1 VADTALIYLAP
12 GAFKDTLSD
21 ARVLFHDPGEAP
33 RRTTLGE
40 ALAHLSARPV
50 NLVATSTE
58 VLLTGVSVSR
68 KQARHLQR
76 VLPFLLEEQ
85 LLEAPES
92 LWFAAGRNIQGRY
105 PVAVIG
111 RAPLESLLLLCRE
124 HQVRPLTLKADAD
137 LLAAQAPLVIDVD
150 GWGALILDRE
160 RALVADEAQ
169 RQALIAL
176 PGQERDDDDDGE
188 RPAEFTRLEDPST
201 LCEQLGMALAAGR
214 GVELL
219 QGPYVQRQNQKSGPS
234 PWAPWKPVIGL
245 AATVFVLALVAIWTQ
260 QWRYARAADQTFAEA
275 SELYQSLFPDD
286 RATAG
291 LRRQFE
297 ARLARLARGG
307 DGDRGGTLFA
317 VLPAVASTLN
327 GSEVEPKRLQFDQRD
342 GSLLLDLGA
351 KEYSQLEKLQA
362 ALREKGVNA
371 TIANY
376 RNGASGVTARVKV
389 EQAG

>member
-1 VADTALIYLAP
+1 MADTALIYLAP

-21 ARVLFHDPGEAP
+21 ARVLFHGLGEAP
-33 RRTTLGE
+33 RETSLGE
-40 ALAHLSARPV
+40 ALARLSGRPV
-50 NLVATSTE
+50 NLVTTSTE

-92 LWFAAGRNIQGRY
+92 LWLAAGKNDQGRY

-124 HQVRPLTLKADAD
+124 HQVRPLTLKVDAD

-150 GWGALILDRE
+150 GWGTLILDRE
-160 RALVADEAQ
+160 QALVADESQ

-176 PGQERDDDDDGE
+176 HNQQHGDEGE
-188 RPAEFTRLEDPST
+188 APAPFTRLEDPLT
-201 LCEQLGMALAAGR
+201 LCEQLAIALAAGR
-214 GVELL
+214 GVEVL

-245 AATVFVLALVAIWTQ
+245 AAAVFVLALVAVWTQ
-260 QWRYARAADQTFAEA
+260 QWRYVQAADQTFAEA

-286 RATAG
+286 RATVG

-297 ARLARLARGG
+297 ARLARLARSG